1 MKLNKKYLLPAGLAL
16 FVIAIA
22 ALLADKAWSE
32 KQRQL
37 DLITDFYKDHLS
49 RPESRQAS
57 QLPSGSFY
65 SRELEALVDA
75 NSLLCDS
82 LSRGDDICG
91 YGADG
96 DVFLQAQEVAPSL
109 DFERSGFK
117 ASRSADN
124 IIDASFNVYPDMGD
138 SHARRLR
145 YVLVKEPHGWRVDD
159 VLFDDGDSMRQQLQR
174 ENELVK
180 ARARELADAAGWV
193 FNYLRNE
200 EALDRAARF
209 IAFPVQVCDQYGAC
223 AAMRRDDAGLM
234 QALDALADGGI
245 DMGSLPK
252 PGEVTAS
259 DGKVVAVGAFDFT
272 FQTKAWWVTKID
284 LGRVTAQR

>member
-16 FVIAIA
+16 LVVAVA

-32 KQRQL
+32 RQRQL

-57 QLPSGSFY
+57 QLPAGSFY

-96 DVFLQAQEVAPSL
+96 DVFLQAQEVSPSL
-109 DFERSGFK
+109 DFERSGFT
-117 ASRSADN
+117 ASRSEDN
-124 IIDASFNVYPDMGD
+124 IIDASFNVYPDMGE
-138 SHARRLR
+138 SHLRRIR
-145 YVLVKEPHGWRVDD
+145 YVLVKEPAGWRVDD
-159 VLFDDGDSMRQQLQR
+159 VLFADGASMRRELQR
-174 ENELVK
+174 ENDQVK
-180 ARARELADAAGWV
+180 ARARDLADAAGWV

-200 EALDRAARF
+200 DALDRAARF

-223 AAMRRDDAGLM
+223 AAMRRDDAKLM
-234 QALDALADGGI
+234 QALDALAHGEVDLGL
-245 DMGSLPK
+245 LPK
-252 PGEVTAS
+252 PGEVAAS

-284 LGRVTAQR
+284 LGRVTRQR

>member
-1 MKLNKKYLLPAGLAL
+1 MNINKKYLLPAGLAL

-37 DLITDFYKDHLS
+37 DLITEFYKDHLS

-57 QLPSGSFY
+57 QLPAGSFY

-124 IIDASFNVYPDMGD
+124 IIDASFNVHPDMGE
-138 SHARRLR
+138 SHARRIR
-145 YVLVKEPHGWRVDD
+145 YVLVKEAAGWRVDD
-159 VLFDDGDSMRQQLQR
+159 VLFDGGASMRRELQR
-174 ENELVK
+174 ENEQVK

-200 EALDRAARF
+200 DMLDRAARF

-223 AAMRRDDAGLM
+223 AALRRDDAGLM
-234 QALDALADGGI
+234 HALDALADGGI
-245 DMGSLPK
+245 DMDLLPK
-252 PGEVTAS
+252 PGQIAPSE
-259 DGKVVAVGAFDFT
+259 GKVVAVGAFDFT

-284 LGRVTAQR
+284 LGRAAAPR

>member
-16 FVIAIA
+16 FFIAVA

-32 KQRQL
+32 RQRQL

-49 RPESRQAS
+49 RPETRQAS
-57 QLPSGSFY
+57 QLPAGSFY

-96 DVFLQAQEVAPSL
+96 DVFLQAQEVSPSL
-109 DFERSGFK
+109 DFERSGFT
-117 ASRSADN
+117 ASRSEDN
-124 IIDASFNVYPDMGD
+124 IVDASFNVHPDMGE
-138 SHARRLR
+138 SHARRIR

-159 VLFDDGDSMRQQLQR
+159 VLFADGGSMRRELQR
-174 ENELVK
+174 ENDQVK
-180 ARARELADAAGWV
+180 ARARDLADAAGWV

-200 EALDRAARF
+200 GALDRAARF

-223 AAMRRDDAGLM
+223 AALRRDDARLM
-234 QALDALADGGI
+234 QALDALADGGV
-245 DMGSLPK
+245 DLGLLPK
-252 PGEVTAS
+252 PGEVAAG

-284 LGRVTAQR
+284 LGRVTGRR